1 MKTEINQMEAK
12 KIKIILAD
20 NRTIV
25 RTCISHLMNHHNANI
40 QVIGE
45 ALDGWHLLKLVA
57 SIKCDIVLLDAI
69 MPGPSTLDIIKNL
82 KSEFRQQGIDVV
94 LCEITFVGHVER
106 VAPSNK
112 IPNDWNFHV

>member
-40 QVIGE
+40 QVIGK

-57 SIKCDIVLLDAI
+57 SIMRYCSVGCHYAGPQHSGYHQKPEIRIPQSLSIDLDQLFGYGLYHS
-69 MPGPSTLDIIKNL
+69 M
-82 KSEFRQQGIDVV
+82 F
-94 LCEITFVGHVER
+94 
-106 VAPSNK
+106 
-112 IPNDWNFHV
+112 